1 MHMKLPHN
9 ELKSNSK
16 LWSRMAQQNAV
27 QQTPFW
33 YNFLLIC
40 LKPLY
45 RWKIKQRAE
54 SDALFQQ
61 ECLERFGSF
70 QPPKN
75 LNTIW
80 FHVVSV
86 GETNAAQPLIE
97 HYLKLGQPVLV
108 TNTTKTGQA
117 RAKSL
122 FSEKYPTLFQAV
134 YLPVDQKPLLKQ
146 FFELYQPKLLAL
158 VETEIW
164 PNLIAAARLHNIPC
178 ILLNARLS
186 AKSAKGYGKVR
197 RLTQPMLQQLTW
209 LLAQDIATQQRYM
222 DLGLDQAKSQVVGN
236 IKFDIT
242 APQSYVEKAE
252 QLKQEWQLEK
262 RQIITLASTHAPEEE
277 QLLKQLQPHLNSNPH
292 LLCIVVPRHP
302 ERFDEVHKIC
312 QTLNLNTQRRSLKQ
326 EITAD
331 TQVYL
336 ADSMGEMWLW
346 YALSQAC
353 FVGGSLNEPGGG
365 HNILEPMVLDVP
377 TVIGPRYFNFQTI
390 VDEFVAEQGIL
401 VAENAE
407 LVIQNLM
414 SCLNHPEQSQ
424 RLIHQAELVLQRNK
438 GSLQKHIQLIDHYLA
453 QRTAS

>member
-1 MHMKLPHN
+1 
-9 ELKSNSK
+9 
-16 LWSRMAQQNAV
+16 MAQQNAV

-33 YNFLLIC
+33 YNFLLTC

-61 ECLERFGSF
+61 ECLERFGPF
-70 QPPKN
+70 QPVKN
-75 LNTIW
+75 TGAIW

-97 HYLKLGQPVLV
+97 HYLKLGHPVLV

-122 FSEKYPTLFQAV
+122 FQKAPYLDLFQAV

-146 FFELYQPKLLAL
+146 FFQRYQPKILAL

-164 PNLIAAARLHNIPC
+164 PNLIAEAKLQQIPC

-186 AKSAKGYGKVR
+186 EKSAQGYAKVR
-197 RLTQPMLQQLTW
+197 RLTRPMLQQLTW
-209 LLAQDIATQQRYM
+209 MLAQDEATQQRYVS
-222 DLGLDQAKSQVVGN
+222 LGFDQANSQVVGN

-242 APQSYVEKAE
+242 APEHFVAQAR
-252 QLKQEWQLEK
+252 QLKQDWPLSR
-262 RQIITLASTHAPEEE
+262 RQIITLASTHAPEE
-277 QLLKQLQPHLNSNPH
+277 QSLLQQLQPHLNSNPD

-302 ERFDEVHKIC
+302 ERFDEVFQVC
-312 QTLNLNTQRRSLKQ
+312 QRLNLKVQRRSLQ
-326 EITAD
+326 QPVQAD
-331 TQVYL
+331 TQVFL

-346 YALSQAC
+346 YGLSQAC

-390 VDEFVAEQGIL
+390 VDEFMAEQAIL
-401 VAENAE
+401 IGEDAAQVVQQ
-407 LVIQNLM
+407 LL
-414 SCLNHPEQSQ
+414 SCLENSAQVSQ
-424 RLIHQAELVLQRNK
+424 RLERAQQVLQRNQ
-438 GSLQKHIQLIDHYLA
+438 GSLQKHIQLLDHYLA
-453 QRTAS
+453 QATLP

>member
-1 MHMKLPHN
+1 
-9 ELKSNSK
+9 
-16 LWSRMAQQNAV
+16 MAQQNAV

-61 ECLERFGSF
+61 ECLERFGPF

-97 HYLKLGQPVLV
+97 HYLKLGHSVLV

-122 FSEKYPTLFQAV
+122 FYEKYSTLFQAV

-164 PNLIAAARLHNIPC
+164 PNLIAQAKQKQIPC

-186 AKSAKGYGKVR
+186 EKSAKGYDKVR

-209 LLAQDIATQQRYM
+209 LLAQDIATQQRYV
-222 DLGLDQAKSQVVGN
+222 DLGLDQSKSQVVGN
-236 IKFDIT
+236 IKFDIS
-242 APQSYVEKAE
+242 APNSFIEQAE

-277 QLLKQLQPHLNSNPH
+277 QLLKQLQPHLNSNPD
-292 LLCIVVPRHP
+292 LLCMVVPRHP
-302 ERFDEVHKIC
+302 ERFDEVYKIC
-312 QTLNLNTQRRSLKQ
+312 QSLNLNTQRRSLKQ
-326 EITAD
+326 PIQID
-331 TQVYL
+331 TQVFL

-365 HNILEPMVLDVP
+365 HNILEPMVLNIP
-377 TVIGPRYFNFQTI
+377 TVIGPRYFNFQSI
-390 VDEFVAEQGIL
+390 VDEFVAAQGIL
-401 VAENAE
+401 IGENAAQVAQQ
-407 LVIQNLM
+407 LL
-414 SCLNHPEQSQ
+414 SCLDDPVQTQQQVAHAQQ
-424 RLIHQAELVLQRNK
+424 VLQRNK
-438 GSLQKHIQLIDHYLA
+438 GSLKKHIQLLDHYL
-453 QRTAS
+453 QQTASS

>member
-1 MHMKLPHN
+1 
-9 ELKSNSK
+9 
-16 LWSRMAQQNAV
+16 MAQEKSA

-33 YNFLLIC
+33 YNFLLAC

-61 ECLERFGSF
+61 ECIERFGPF

-75 LNTIW
+75 LHAMW

-97 HYLKLGQPVLV
+97 HYLKLGHPILV

-122 FSEKYPTLFQAV
+122 FLKAPYLDLFQAV

-146 FFELYQPKLLAL
+146 FFALYQPKILAL

-164 PNLIAAARLHNIPC
+164 PNLIAAAQQHQIAC

-186 AKSAKGYGKVR
+186 EKSAKGYAKVR

-209 LLAQDIATQQRYM
+209 MLAQDSATLARYV
-222 DLGLDQAKSQVVGN
+222 DLGLDQTKSQVVGN

-242 APQSYVEKAE
+242 ASTDFIEQAE
-252 QLKQEWQLEK
+252 QLKQDWQLAD

-277 QLLKQLQPHLNSNPH
+277 ILLKQLQPHLNSNPN

-302 ERFDEVHKIC
+302 ERFDEVYKVC
-312 QTLNLNTQRRSLKQ
+312 QNLNLNTQRRSLGQ
-326 EITAD
+326 RIEAN
-331 TQVYL
+331 TQVFL

-346 YALSQAC
+346 YAMSQAC

-365 HNILEPMVLDVP
+365 HNILEPMVLNVP
-377 TVIGPRYFNFQTI
+377 TVIGPRYFNFQSI
-390 VDEFVAEQGIL
+390 VDEFVIARGIL
-401 VAENAE
+401 VGENAE
-407 LVIQNLM
+407 QVTAQLLG
-414 SCLNHPEQSQ
+414 CLDDSKQRQQLIEQAQ
-424 RLIHQAELVLQRNK
+424 VVLQRNQ
-438 GSLQKHIQLIDHYLA
+438 GSLQQHIQLLDHYLKA
-453 QRTAS
+453 TDAP

>member
-1 MHMKLPHN
+1 
-9 ELKSNSK
+9 
-16 LWSRMAQQNAV
+16 MAQNTAA

-33 YNFLLIC
+33 YNFLLACI
-40 LKPLY
+40 KPLY

-61 ECLERFGSF
+61 ECIERFGPF

-75 LNTIW
+75 LGAIW
-80 FHVVSV
+80 FHAVSV

-97 HYLKLGQPVLV
+97 HYLKLGHLVLV

-122 FSEKYPTLFQAV
+122 FLKAPYLDLFQAV
-134 YLPVDQKPLLKQ
+134 YLPVDQKALLKQ
-146 FFELYQPKLLAL
+146 FFNLYQPRLLAL

-164 PNLIAAARLHNIPC
+164 PNLIAQAQQQQIPC

-186 AKSAKGYGKVR
+186 EKSAKGYGKVR

-209 LLAQDIATQQRYM
+209 MLAQDVATQQRYVE
-222 DLGLDQAKSQVVGN
+222 LGLEQTKSQVVGN
-236 IKFDIT
+236 IKFDIS
-242 APQSYVEKAE
+242 APEQYLQQAQ
-252 QLKQEWQLEK
+252 QLKRDWQLAD
-262 RQIITLASTHAPEEE
+262 RQIITLASTHAPEE
-277 QLLKQLQPHLNSNPH
+277 QSLLKQLQPHLNSNPA

-302 ERFDEVHKIC
+302 ERFDEVYQVC
-312 QTLNLNTQRRSLKQ
+312 QSLNLKTQRRSLQ
-326 EITAD
+326 QPIQAD
-331 TQVYL
+331 TQVFL

-365 HNILEPMVLDVP
+365 HNILEPMVLNVP

-390 VDEFVAEQGIL
+390 VDEFVAQQGIL
-401 VAENAE
+401 IGEDAAQVGQQLLACLEDDAQTQQ
-407 LVIQNLM
+407 LVTQA
-414 SCLNHPEQSQ
+414 Q
-424 RLIHQAELVLQRNK
+424 RVLQTNK
-438 GSLQKHIQLIDHYLA
+438 GSLQQHIQCLDHYL
-453 QRTAS
+453 QQTALS

>member
-1 MHMKLPHN
+1 
-9 ELKSNSK
+9 
-16 LWSRMAQQNAV
+16 MAQQNAV

-61 ECLERFGSF
+61 ECLERFGPF

-97 HYLKLGQPVLV
+97 HYLKLGHSVLV

-122 FSEKYPTLFQAV
+122 FYEKYSTLFQAV

-164 PNLIAAARLHNIPC
+164 PNLIAQAKQKQIPC

-186 AKSAKGYGKVR
+186 EKSAKGYDKVR

-209 LLAQDIATQQRYM
+209 LLAQDITTQQRYV
-222 DLGLDQAKSQVVGN
+222 DLGLDQSKSQVVGN
-236 IKFDIT
+236 IKFDIS
-242 APQSYVEKAE
+242 APNSFIEQAE

-277 QLLKQLQPHLNSNPH
+277 QLFKQLQTHLNSNPD

-302 ERFDEVHKIC
+302 ERFDEVYKIC
-312 QTLNLNTQRRSLKQ
+312 QSLNLNTQRRSLKQ
-326 EITAD
+326 PIQID
-331 TQVYL
+331 TQVFL

-365 HNILEPMVLDVP
+365 HNILEPMVLNIP
-377 TVIGPRYFNFQTI
+377 TVIGPRYFNFQSI
-390 VDEFVAEQGIL
+390 VDEFVAAQGIL
-401 VAENAE
+401 IGENAAQVAQQ
-407 LVIQNLM
+407 LL
-414 SCLNHPEQSQ
+414 SCLDDPVQTQQQVAHAQQ
-424 RLIHQAELVLQRNK
+424 VLQRNK
-438 GSLQKHIQLIDHYLA
+438 GSLKKHIQLLDHYL
-453 QRTAS
+453 QQTASS

>member
-1 MHMKLPHN
+1 
-9 ELKSNSK
+9 
-16 LWSRMAQQNAV
+16 MAQNTAA

-33 YNFLLIC
+33 YNFLLACI
-40 LKPLY
+40 KPLY

-61 ECLERFGSF
+61 ECIERFGPF

-75 LNTIW
+75 LGAIW
-80 FHVVSV
+80 FHAVSV

-97 HYLKLGQPVLV
+97 HYLKLGHPVLV

-122 FSEKYPTLFQAV
+122 FLKAPYLDLFQAV
-134 YLPVDQKPLLKQ
+134 YLPVDQKALLKQ
-146 FFELYQPKLLAL
+146 FFNLYQPRLLAL

-164 PNLIAAARLHNIPC
+164 PNLIAQAQQQQIPC

-186 AKSAKGYGKVR
+186 EKSAKGYGKVR

-209 LLAQDIATQQRYM
+209 MLAQDVSTQQRYVE
-222 DLGLDQAKSQVVGN
+222 LGLEQTKSQVVGN
-236 IKFDIT
+236 IKFDIS
-242 APQSYVEKAE
+242 APEQYLQQAQ
-252 QLKQEWQLEK
+252 QLKQDWHLVG

-277 QLLKQLQPHLNSNPH
+277 SLLKQLQPHLNSNPN
-292 LLCIVVPRHP
+292 LICIVVPRHP
-302 ERFDEVHKIC
+302 ERFDEVYQVC
-312 QTLNLNTQRRSLKQ
+312 QSLNLKTQRRSLQ
-326 EITAD
+326 QPIQAD
-331 TQVYL
+331 TQVFL

-365 HNILEPMVLDVP
+365 HNMLEPMVLNVP

-401 VAENAE
+401 IGEDAAQVGQQLLACLGDNVQTQQ
-407 LVIQNLM
+407 LVTQA
-414 SCLNHPEQSQ
+414 Q
-424 RLIHQAELVLQRNK
+424 RVLQTNK
-438 GSLQKHIQLIDHYLA
+438 GSLQEHIQCLDHYL
-453 QRTAS
+453 QQTALS

>member
-1 MHMKLPHN
+1 
-9 ELKSNSK
+9 
-16 LWSRMAQQNAV
+16 MAQEIAV

-33 YNFLLIC
+33 YNFLLVC

-45 RWKIKQRAE
+45 RWKIRQRAE

-61 ECLERFGSF
+61 ECLERFGPF

-97 HYLKLGQPVLV
+97 HYLKLGHSVLV

-122 FSEKYPTLFQAV
+122 FYEKYSTLFQAV

-164 PNLIAAARLHNIPC
+164 PNLIAQAKQKQIPC

-186 AKSAKGYGKVR
+186 EKSAKGYDKVR

-209 LLAQDIATQQRYM
+209 LLAQDIATQQRYV
-222 DLGLDQAKSQVVGN
+222 DLGLDQSKSQVVGN
-236 IKFDIT
+236 IKFDIS
-242 APQSYVEKAE
+242 APTSFIEQAE

-277 QLLKQLQPHLNSNPH
+277 QLLKQLQPHLNSNPD

-302 ERFDEVHKIC
+302 ERFDEVYKIC
-312 QTLNLNTQRRSLKQ
+312 QSLNLNTQRRSLKQ
-326 EITAD
+326 PIQID
-331 TQVYL
+331 TQVFL

-365 HNILEPMVLDVP
+365 HNILEPMVLNIP
-377 TVIGPRYFNFQTI
+377 TVIGPRYFNFQSI
-390 VDEFVAEQGIL
+390 VDEFVAAQGIL
-401 VAENAE
+401 IGENAAQVAQQ
-407 LVIQNLM
+407 LL
-414 SCLNHPEQSQ
+414 SCLDDPLQTQQQVAHAQQ
-424 RLIHQAELVLQRNK
+424 VLQRNK
-438 GSLQKHIQLIDHYLA
+438 GSLQKHIQLLDHYL
-453 QRTAS
+453 QQTASS

>member
-1 MHMKLPHN
+1 
-9 ELKSNSK
+9 
-16 LWSRMAQQNAV
+16 MAQQNAV

-33 YNFLLIC
+33 YNFLLTC

-61 ECLERFGSF
+61 ECLERFGPF
-70 QPPKN
+70 QPVKN
-75 LNTIW
+75 TGAIW

-97 HYLKLGQPVLV
+97 HYLKLGHPVLV

-122 FSEKYPTLFQAV
+122 FQKAPYLDLFQAV

-146 FFELYQPKLLAL
+146 FFQRYQPKILAL

-164 PNLIAAARLHNIPC
+164 PNLIAEAKQQQIPC

-186 AKSAKGYGKVR
+186 EKSAQGYAKVR
-197 RLTQPMLQQLTW
+197 RLTRPMLQQLTW
-209 LLAQDIATQQRYM
+209 MLAQDEATQQRYVS
-222 DLGLDQAKSQVVGN
+222 LGFDQANSQVVGN
-236 IKFDIT
+236 IKFDIA
-242 APQSYVEKAE
+242 APEHFVAQAR
-252 QLKQEWQLEK
+252 QLKQDWQLSG
-262 RQIITLASTHAPEEE
+262 RQIITLASTHAPEE
-277 QLLKQLQPHLNSNPH
+277 QSLLQQLQPHLNSNPD

-302 ERFDEVHKIC
+302 ERFDEVFQVC
-312 QTLNLNTQRRSLKQ
+312 QRLNLKTQRRSLQ
-326 EITAD
+326 QPAQAD
-331 TQVYL
+331 TQVFL

-346 YALSQAC
+346 YGLSQAC

-390 VDEFVAEQGIL
+390 VDEFVAEQAIL
-401 VAENAE
+401 IGEDAAQVVQQ
-407 LVIQNLM
+407 LL
-414 SCLNHPEQSQ
+414 SCLENSAQVSQ
-424 RLIHQAELVLQRNK
+424 RVERAQQVLQRNQ
-438 GSLQKHIQLIDHYLA
+438 GSLQKHIQLLDHYLA
-453 QRTAS
+453 QATLP

>member
-1 MHMKLPHN
+1 
-9 ELKSNSK
+9 
-16 LWSRMAQQNAV
+16 MAQEIAA

-33 YNFLLIC
+33 YNFLLAC

-45 RWKIKQRAE
+45 RWKIRQRAE
-54 SDALFQQ
+54 NDALFQQ
-61 ECLERFGSF
+61 ECIERFGPF
-70 QPPKN
+70 QPVKN
-75 LNTIW
+75 QHAIW

-122 FSEKYPTLFQAV
+122 FIQKYPDLFQAV

-146 FFELYQPKLLAL
+146 FFELYKPKLLAL

-164 PNLIAAARLHNIPC
+164 PNLIAQAKQKQIPC

-186 AKSAKGYGKVR
+186 AKSAKGYDKVR

-209 LLAQDIATQQRYM
+209 LLAQDITTQQRYV
-222 DLGLDQAKSQVVGN
+222 DLGLDQSKSQVVGN
-236 IKFDIT
+236 IKFDIS
-242 APQSYVEKAE
+242 APNSFIEQAE

-277 QLLKQLQPHLNSNPH
+277 QLLKQLQPHLNSNPD
-292 LLCIVVPRHP
+292 LLCMVVPRHP
-302 ERFDEVHKIC
+302 ERFDEVYKIC
-312 QTLNLNTQRRSLKQ
+312 QSLNLNTQRRSLKQ
-326 EITAD
+326 PIQID
-331 TQVYL
+331 TQVFL

-365 HNILEPMVLDVP
+365 HNILEPMVLNIP
-377 TVIGPRYFNFQTI
+377 TIIGPRYFNFQSI
-390 VDEFVAEQGIL
+390 VDEFVAAQGIL
-401 VAENAE
+401 IGENAAQVAQQ
-407 LVIQNLM
+407 LL
-414 SCLNHPEQSQ
+414 SCLDDPVQTQQQVAHAQQ
-424 RLIHQAELVLQRNK
+424 VLQRNK
-438 GSLQKHIQLIDHYLA
+438 GSLQKHIQLLDHYL
-453 QRTAS
+453 QQTASS

>member
-1 MHMKLPHN
+1 
-9 ELKSNSK
+9 
-16 LWSRMAQQNAV
+16 MAQQNAV

-33 YNFLLIC
+33 YNFLLTC

-54 SDALFQQ
+54 SDALYQQ
-61 ECLERFGSF
+61 ECVERFGPF

-75 LNTIW
+75 LATIW

-97 HYLKLGQPVLV
+97 HYLKLGHPVLV

-122 FSEKYPTLFQAV
+122 FLKAPYLDLFQAV
-134 YLPVDQKPLLKQ
+134 YLPVDQKSLLKH

-164 PNLIAAARLHNIPC
+164 PNLIAEARQQQIPC

-186 AKSAKGYGKVR
+186 EKSAKGYGKVS
-197 RLTQPMLQQLTW
+197 RLTRPMLQQLTW
-209 LLAQDIATQQRYM
+209 LLAQDKATQQRYIE
-222 DLGLDQAKSQVVGN
+222 LGLDRTKSQVVGN

-242 APQSYVEKAE
+242 APQQFIEQAE
-252 QLKQEWQLEK
+252 QLKQDWNLLG

-277 QLLKQLQPHLNSNPH
+277 NLLKQLQQYLNSNPH

-302 ERFDEVHKIC
+302 ERFEEVYKAC
-312 QTLNLNTQRRSLKQ
+312 QSLNLNTQRRSLKQ
-326 EITAD
+326 TIQAD
-331 TQVYL
+331 TQVFL

-390 VDEFVAEQGIL
+390 VDEFVAERAIL
-401 VAENAE
+401 IGENAE
-407 LVIQNLM
+407 QITAQLLN
-414 SCLNHPEQSQ
+414 CLNDSTQRHQLIEQAQ
-424 RLIHQAELVLQRNK
+424 VVLQRNQ
-438 GSLQKHIQLIDHYLA
+438 GSLQKHIQLLDHYLK
-453 QRTAS
+453 QTDLS

>member
-1 MHMKLPHN
+1 
-9 ELKSNSK
+9 
-16 LWSRMAQQNAV
+16 MAQHNAV

-33 YNFLLIC
+33 YNFLLVC

-45 RWKIKQRAE
+45 RWKIRQRAE
-54 SDALFQQ
+54 SDALYQQ
-61 ECLERFGSF
+61 ECLERFGPF

-97 HYLKLGQPVLV
+97 HYLKLGHSVLV

-122 FSEKYPTLFQAV
+122 FYEKYSTLFQAV

-146 FFELYQPKLLAL
+146 FFELYQPKILAL

-164 PNLIAAARLHNIPC
+164 PNLIAQAKQKQIPC

-186 AKSAKGYGKVR
+186 AKSAKGYDKVR

-209 LLAQDIATQQRYM
+209 LLAQDITTQQRYVG
-222 DLGLDQAKSQVVGN
+222 LGLDQSKSQVVGN
-236 IKFDIT
+236 IKFDIS
-242 APQSYVEKAE
+242 APTSFIEQAE

-277 QLLKQLQPHLNSNPH
+277 QLLKQLQTHLNSNPD
-292 LLCIVVPRHP
+292 LLCMVVPRHP
-302 ERFDEVHKIC
+302 ERFDEVYKIC
-312 QTLNLNTQRRSLKQ
+312 QSLNLNTQRRSLKQ
-326 EITAD
+326 PIQID
-331 TQVYL
+331 TQVFL

-365 HNILEPMVLDVP
+365 HNILEPMVLNIP
-377 TVIGPRYFNFQTI
+377 TVIGPRYFNFQSI
-390 VDEFVAEQGIL
+390 VDEFVAAQGIL
-401 VAENAE
+401 IGENAAQVAQQ
-407 LVIQNLM
+407 LL
-414 SCLNHPEQSQ
+414 SCLDDPLQTQQQVAHAQQ
-424 RLIHQAELVLQRNK
+424 VLQRNK
-438 GSLQKHIQLIDHYLA
+438 GSLQKHIQLLDHYL
-453 QRTAS
+453 QQTASS

>member
-1 MHMKLPHN
+1 
-9 ELKSNSK
+9 
-16 LWSRMAQQNAV
+16 MAQNTAA

-33 YNFLLIC
+33 YNFLLACI
-40 LKPLY
+40 KPLY

-61 ECLERFGSF
+61 ECIERFGPF

-75 LNTIW
+75 LGAIW
-80 FHVVSV
+80 FHAVSV

-97 HYLKLGQPVLV
+97 HYLKLGHPVLV

-122 FSEKYPTLFQAV
+122 FLKAPYLDLFQAV
-134 YLPVDQKPLLKQ
+134 YLPVDQKALLKQ
-146 FFELYQPKLLAL
+146 FFNLYQPRLLAL

-164 PNLIAAARLHNIPC
+164 PNLIAQAKQQQIPC

-186 AKSAKGYGKVR
+186 EKSAKGYGKVR

-209 LLAQDIATQQRYM
+209 MLAQDVSTQQRYVE
-222 DLGLDQAKSQVVGN
+222 LGLEQTKSQVVGN
-236 IKFDIT
+236 IKFDIS
-242 APQSYVEKAE
+242 APEQYLQQAQ
-252 QLKQEWQLEK
+252 QLKQDWHLVG
-262 RQIITLASTHAPEEE
+262 RQIITLASTHVPEE
-277 QLLKQLQPHLNSNPH
+277 QSLLKQLQPHLNSNPA

-302 ERFDEVHKIC
+302 ERFDEVYQVC
-312 QTLNLNTQRRSLKQ
+312 QNLNLKTQRRSLQ
-326 EITAD
+326 QSIQAD
-331 TQVYL
+331 TQVFL

-365 HNILEPMVLDVP
+365 HNILEPMVLNVP

-390 VDEFVAEQGIL
+390 VDEFVAQQGIL
-401 VAENAE
+401 IGEDAAQVGQQLLACLEDDAQTQQ
-407 LVIQNLM
+407 LVTQA
-414 SCLNHPEQSQ
+414 Q
-424 RLIHQAELVLQRNK
+424 RVLQTNK
-438 GSLQKHIQLIDHYLA
+438 GSLQQHIQCLDHYL
-453 QRTAS
+453 QQTALS

>member
-1 MHMKLPHN
+1 
-9 ELKSNSK
+9 
-16 LWSRMAQQNAV
+16 MAQEIAV

-33 YNFLLIC
+33 YNFLLVC

-45 RWKIKQRAE
+45 RWKIRQRAE
-54 SDALFQQ
+54 SDALYQQ
-61 ECLERFGSF
+61 ECLERFGPF

-97 HYLKLGQPVLV
+97 HYLKLGHSVLV

-122 FSEKYPTLFQAV
+122 FYEKYSTLFQAV

-146 FFELYQPKLLAL
+146 FFELYQPKILAL

-164 PNLIAAARLHNIPC
+164 PNLIAQAKQKQIPC

-186 AKSAKGYGKVR
+186 EKSAKGYDKVR

-209 LLAQDIATQQRYM
+209 LLAQDITTQQRYV
-222 DLGLDQAKSQVVGN
+222 DLGLDQSKSQVVGN
-236 IKFDIT
+236 IKFDIS
-242 APQSYVEKAE
+242 APNSFIEQAE

-277 QLLKQLQPHLNSNPH
+277 QLLKQLQPHLNSNPD

-302 ERFDEVHKIC
+302 ERFDEVYKIC
-312 QTLNLNTQRRSLKQ
+312 QSLNLNTQRRSLKKPIQ
-326 EITAD
+326 ID
-331 TQVYL
+331 TQVFL

-365 HNILEPMVLDVP
+365 HNILEPMVLNIP
-377 TVIGPRYFNFQTI
+377 TVIGPRYFNFQSI
-390 VDEFVAEQGIL
+390 VDEFVAAQGIL
-401 VAENAE
+401 IGENAAQVAQQ
-407 LVIQNLM
+407 LL
-414 SCLNHPEQSQ
+414 SCLDDPLQTQQQVAHAQQ
-424 RLIHQAELVLQRNK
+424 VLQRNK
-438 GSLQKHIQLIDHYLA
+438 GSLQKHIQLLDHYL
-453 QRTAS
+453 QQTASS

>member
-1 MHMKLPHN
+1 
-9 ELKSNSK
+9 
-16 LWSRMAQQNAV
+16 MAQHNAV

-33 YNFLLIC
+33 YNFLLVC

-45 RWKIKQRAE
+45 RWKIRQRAE
-54 SDALFQQ
+54 SDALYQQ
-61 ECLERFGSF
+61 ECLERFGPF

-97 HYLKLGQPVLV
+97 HYLKLGHSVLV

-122 FSEKYPTLFQAV
+122 FYEKYSTLFQAV

-164 PNLIAAARLHNIPC
+164 PNLIAQAKQKQIPC

-186 AKSAKGYGKVR
+186 EKSAKGYDKVR

-209 LLAQDIATQQRYM
+209 LLAQDIATQQRYVG
-222 DLGLDQAKSQVVGN
+222 LGLDQSKSQVVGN
-236 IKFDIT
+236 IKFDIS
-242 APQSYVEKAE
+242 APTSFIEQAE

-277 QLLKQLQPHLNSNPH
+277 QLLKQLQPHLNSNPD
-292 LLCIVVPRHP
+292 LLCMVVPRHP
-302 ERFDEVHKIC
+302 ERFDEVYKIC
-312 QTLNLNTQRRSLKQ
+312 QSLNLNTQRRSLKQ
-326 EITAD
+326 PIQID
-331 TQVYL
+331 TQVFL

-365 HNILEPMVLDVP
+365 HNILEPMVLNIP
-377 TVIGPRYFNFQTI
+377 TVIGPRYFNFQSI
-390 VDEFVAEQGIL
+390 VDEFVAAQGIL
-401 VAENAE
+401 IGENAAQVAQQ
-407 LVIQNLM
+407 LL
-414 SCLNHPEQSQ
+414 SCLDDPVQTQQQVAHAQQ
-424 RLIHQAELVLQRNK
+424 VLQRNK
-438 GSLQKHIQLIDHYLA
+438 GSLQKHIQLLDHYL
-453 QRTAS
+453 QQTASS